1 MYVLGEVEIAPYNY
15 AMSKSQEIQYEHD
28 IWDFA
33 NHAVSSFEEESQAEI
48 ADRERL
54 VDFVAEAI
62 RSALEGAIRVPDEE

>member
-15 AMSKSQEIQYEHD
+15 VMSKSQEIQYEHD

-33 NHAVSSFEEESQAEI
+33 NHAVSSFEEESQSEI
-48 ADRERL
+48 SDRERL

-62 RSALEGAIRVPDEE
+62 RAALEGAIRVPDEE